1 MSSTRTAAFAGC
13 GRWLAVRLRDEPLSP
28 LQTQFCIFAGLH
40 RIEPVSRR
48 TRFDRR
54 FRRSRRRDVRRISSL
69 EKSLKGYCM
78 AMPRTAQRNGVVSAL
93 VLLASLSALAQ
104 TSTWNIDPAHSTA
117 QFTVRHLGISNVTGQ
132 FTKVSGMVVL
142 NDVDITKSQV
152 SASIDVS
159 SVDTRVEARDKDL
172 KSPNFF
178 DVEKYPTIEFKSK
191 RIANSGGKLQVT
203 GDLTIHGTTHEVT
216 LDVDGPTPEV
226 TDPWGNSR
234 RGLSAT
240 TAINRKDF
248 NLVYNNLLKTGEA
261 VVGDTVKIQIDAELV
276 KKK

>member
-1 MSSTRTAAFAGC
+1 MM
-13 GRWLAVRLRDEPLSP
+13 
-28 LQTQFCIFAGLH
+28 
-40 RIEPVSRR
+40 
-48 TRFDRR
+48 
-54 FRRSRRRDVRRISSL
+54 
-69 EKSLKGYCM
+69 K
-78 AMPRTAQRNGVVSAL
+78 TAQRIAIVSAIA
-93 VLLASLSALAQ
+93 LLASISALAQ

-117 QFTVRHLGISNVTGQ
+117 QFTVRHLGISNVTGN
-132 FTKVSGMVVL
+132 FTKVTGTIVL
-142 NDVDITKSQV
+142 DDKDITQSQV

-191 RIANSGGKLQVT
+191 KIVSSGGKLQVI

-216 LDVDGPTPEV
+216 LDVDGPTPEL
-226 TDPWGNSR
+226 TDPWGNPR
-234 RGLSAT
+234 RGISAA

-248 NLVYNNLLKTGEA
+248 NLLYNNLLKTGEA
-261 VVGDTVKIQIDAELV
+261 MIGDNVKIQIDAEIV